1 LLSLRRRQRQMCI
14 RVMDKFKRSFV
25 IVEWHEVTY
34 KNRKIALVIIS
45 CMMIMSSCANKFV
58 EDRNRKHTFVQAS
71 KILVETVN
79 RIYKK

>member
-1 LLSLRRRQRQMCI
+1 M
-14 RVMDKFKRSFV
+14 
-25 IVEWHEVTY
+25 TY

-45 CMMIMSSCANKFV
+45 CMMIMSSYANKFV

-71 KILVETVN
+71 KVLVETVN